1 MEDTGSAARLDE
13 AHDQRRAPLE
23 EAKERLRTLNERTK
37 SYIKEH
43 PAACLVGALA
53 LGFVVAR
60 LARWRS

>member
-1 MEDTGSAARLDE
+1 MENTGSETKPAE
-13 AHDQRRAPLE
+13 AHESRRPPLE
-23 EAKERLRTLNERTK
+23 EAKERLKGLNDRTK

-43 PAACLVGALA
+43 PAACLAGALA